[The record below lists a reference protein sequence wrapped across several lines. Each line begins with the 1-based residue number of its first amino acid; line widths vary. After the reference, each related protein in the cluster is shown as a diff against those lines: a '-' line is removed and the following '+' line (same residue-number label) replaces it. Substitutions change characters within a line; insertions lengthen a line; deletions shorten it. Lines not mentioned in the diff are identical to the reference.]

1 MTKIKICGLMTTA
14 DIAAINHAK
23 PDYAG
28 FVFTAGRHQLTLD
41 QALNLRRHL
50 DSAIPS
56 VGVFVDA
63 SLATM
68 LMAVQQGA
76 ISIVQ
81 LHGHESATTIRA
93 LQRTGVPVIQ
103 AFRLPERPYQATPA
117 DYVMLDSQVGSK
129 QPLTQAQLNLP
140 ISQPVFLAGAL
151 TPKNVTAVL
160 QTSRPAVIDVS
171 RGVETAG
178 RKDPHKIAQMVA
190 KVHQFN

>member
-14 DIAAINHAK
+14 DIAAVNHAK

-28 FVFTAGRHQLTLD
+28 FVFAAGRHQLTLV
-41 QALNLRRHL
+41 QALNLRQHL

-63 SLATM
+63 PLATM
-68 LMAVQQGA
+68 LTAVQQGA

-81 LHGHESATTIRA
+81 CHGHESAATIRA
-93 LQRTGVPVIQ
+93 LQHAGVPVIQ
-103 AFRLPERPYQATPA
+103 AFRLPEQPYHPTPA
-117 DYVMLDSQVGSK
+117 DYVMLDSRVGSAHPLTPAQLD
-129 QPLTQAQLNLP
+129 QPLR
-140 ISQPVFLAGAL
+140 QPLFLAGAL
-151 TPKNVTAVL
+151 TPENVTAVL
-160 QTSRPAVIDVS
+160 KASRPAVIDVS

-178 RKDPHKIAQMVA
+178 HKDPQKIAQMVA